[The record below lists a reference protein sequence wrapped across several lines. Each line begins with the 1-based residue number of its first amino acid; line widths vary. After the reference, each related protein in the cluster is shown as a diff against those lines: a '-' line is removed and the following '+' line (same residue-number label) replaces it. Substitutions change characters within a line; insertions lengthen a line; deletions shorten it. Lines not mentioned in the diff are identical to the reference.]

1 MGFWVQGLGSGF
13 GVYRVY
19 RAHGVYRACRADRA
33 LRVLG
38 WGPMLGIYTV

>member
-13 GVYRVY
+13 GYRT
-19 RAHGVYRACRADRA
+19 HGVYRACRADRA